1 MVAFNGRDRF
11 LPFDERTL
19 FIDEQCD
26 RYEAA
31 WRAAHG
37 PRIDDYLRDLDGE
50 TRLALW
56 LELVMLDQELR
67 RGGGESP
74 TLADYKESCPDRMV
88 WLELSTDGLG
98 PIKKP
103 GRAAGEATDTGCHPG
118 PIDAAVTADR
128 VEPIAD
134 PEASTAA
141 SLDNATD
148 PVGPPSTAGPPA
160 GGDAQCIDGLARA
173 RPGAAFGEY
182 ELLRRLGSGGM
193 GVVFEARQKRLNRIV
208 ALKMIKA
215 GSLADERHI
224 RLFRSEAEAVAA
236 LDHPRIVP
244 ILDSGEHEGMLY
256 YSMKRVDGQDLG
268 CLLASFRDRPAAIA
282 RLVAR
287 VAEAIA
293 HAHERGVLHRDIK
306 PSNILVDEQ
315 GEPHVID
322 FGLAM
327 RMDAAA
333 SESSSGNPVGTPGY
347 MSPEQARGRREAITT
362 ATDIYGLGTLLYA
375 LLTGRPPFSGSS
387 AVEILHH
394 VIDDEPPRPRDRNP
408 HVDRDLE
415 IICLK
420 CLSKAPKDRYAS
432 ASELADDL
440 NRWLDGRPIL
450 ARPSS
455 RVERV
460 VKWVRRHRLVAALSG
475 AAVIGAILGVSGLAW
490 GFSAAVAARDDALK
504 GEDSARHFA
513 YAASLNLAERD
524 WRDGNIAQVLHHLDE
539 TRPPQGKSDL
549 RGFEW
554 FYLDHLTRSQ
564 GLILEGHKEIVS
576 DVAYSRDGRRVASAS
591 GDHTVKLWDAVTGR
605 IIRTTA
611 GDAAFKAVAF
621 SPDGKALASAGSDRA
636 VTLRDVA
643 TGQVIWS
650 SPGHTGTIYKLEFSP
665 DGKAVAS
672 SSADGTIR
680 LWNAG
685 DGSLI
690 RALRD
695 HRGRFE
701 SVGGLAFSPDG
712 KILASAG
719 GSEPTIRL
727 WEFATGRL
735 LRTVD
740 DDVFRVGDFPG
751 PRRGIDV
758 RHKPV
763 AFSPDGKT
771 LASGA
776 EDGTI
781 RLRDAGTDRLV
792 LTVRDPHNLEAV
804 TGLAYS
810 PDGKRLASASFN
822 GQAVSLWDVASGC
835 LLRTIKVKTRAIWDL
850 AFGPDGVHL
859 ASACTD
865 GGLQIL
871 DVTRDQE
878 FRRFPEA
885 RAAVGVAFGPDGSF
899 IATAGTDQTV
909 TIRELPTGQVV
920 RKLAGHASIVESVA
934 IRPDGRRV
942 ASAGN
947 DRTVRVW
954 DVASGKEI
962 YVLAGHTDDIYHVVF
977 SPDGKTLASA
987 SKDRTIKL
995 WDADAGREI
1004 RSLGGHIDAVN
1015 AVAFSPDG
1023 KTLASAGF
1031 DGFVMLW
1038 DVGSGRRLRSVMSH
1052 PTGVRSVAISRDG
1065 RWLAAGGYV
1074 DPTIRVWDLATGRE
1088 GARLS
1093 GHAAQVTGLAFS
1105 PDGPRLASSGADQT
1119 VRLWEPVFGRGVAV
1133 LRGHVGPVWGL
1144 EFSPDGAR
1152 IASVGDDQTVRL
1164 WEAGAARERAG
1175 DDRGILLQVPPAK

>member
-1 MVAFNGRDRF
+1 MVTFDRSRR
-11 LPFDERTL
+11 LCPLDERTL

-31 WRAAHG
+31 WRAAAA
-37 PRIDDYLRDLDGE
+37 PRIEDFLRDVDGE
-50 TRLALW
+50 PRVALW

-67 RGGGESP
+67 RGRGESP
-74 TLADYKESCPDRMV
+74 TLADYRESCPDRMV
-88 WLELSTDGLG
+88 WLELSTDALG
-98 PIKKP
+98 PVKEP
-103 GRAAGEATDTGCHPG
+103 GSAAGEGTDAGRDGGTIG
-118 PIDAAVTADR
+118 AERAVAR

-134 PEASTAA
+134 PEGSTAG
-141 SLDNATD
+141 SLDDATD
-148 PVGPPSTAGPPA
+148 SVGLPSTAGLPP
-160 GGDAQCIDGLARA
+160 GGDAEGVDGLALA
-173 RPGAAFGEY
+173 RPGAAFGEF

-193 GVVFEARQKRLNRIV
+193 GVDFEARQKRLNRIV
-208 ALKMIKA
+208 ALKVIKA
-215 GSLADERHI
+215 GNLADERHI

-244 ILDSGEHEGMLY
+244 ILDSGEHQGMLY

-268 CLLASFRDRPAAIA
+268 CLLAKFYDRPAAIA

-306 PSNILVDEQ
+306 PSNILVDAQ

-327 RMDAAA
+327 RLDRAA
-333 SESSSGNPVGTPGY
+333 SESTSGNPVGTPGY

-362 ATDIYGLGTLLYA
+362 ATDVYGLGTLLYA
-375 LLTGRPPFSGSS
+375 LLTGRPPFSGTS
-387 AVEILHH
+387 ALEILHQ
-394 VIDDEPPRPRDRNP
+394 VIDAEPPRPRDRNP
-408 HVDRDLE
+408 RVNRDLE

-420 CLSKAPKDRYAS
+420 CLSKASKDRYAS
-432 ASELADDL
+432 ATELADDL

-455 RVERV
+455 RVERA
-460 VKWVRRHRLVAALSG
+460 VKWVRRHRMVAALSG

-504 GEDSARHFA
+504 GEDIARHFA

-524 WRDGNIAQVLHHLDE
+524 WRDGNIAQVQHHLDE
-539 TRPPQGKSDL
+539 TRPPQGKTDL

-564 GLILEGHKEIVS
+564 GLILAGHKSFVT
-576 DVAYSRDGRRVASAS
+576 DVAYSRDGSRVASAS
-591 GDHTVKLWDAVTGR
+591 DDRTVKLWDAVTGR
-605 IIRTTA
+605 VIRTTA
-611 GDAAFKAVAF
+611 GDAHVKAVAF
-621 SPDGKALASAGSDRA
+621 SPGGKALASAGSDRA

-650 SPGHTGTIYKLEFSP
+650 SPGHTKTIHKLEFSP
-665 DGKAVAS
+665 EGKVVAS

-690 RALRD
+690 RALPD
-695 HRGRFE
+695 HSGEFD

-719 GSEPTIRL
+719 GGAPTIRL
-727 WEFATGRL
+727 WEVATGRL
-735 LRTVD
+735 RRTVD
-740 DDVFRVGDFPG
+740 DDVVPLGDFAG
-751 PRRGIDV
+751 PRRGGGE
-758 RHKPV
+758 RYKPV

-792 LTVRDPHNLEAV
+792 LTLRDPHNLEAV
-804 TGLAYS
+804 IGLAFS
-810 PDGKRLASASFN
+810 PDGKRLASASFG
-822 GQAVSLWDVASGC
+822 GQAVSLWDVATGG
-835 LLRTIKVKTRAIWDL
+835 LLRTIKVQTLAIWDL
-850 AFGPDGVHL
+850 AFAPDGVHL
-859 ASACTD
+859 ASAGTD
-865 GGLQIL
+865 GSLRIL

-878 FRRFPEA
+878 FRRLPEA
-885 RAAVGVAFGPDGSF
+885 RTALRVAFGPDGSF
-899 IATAGTDQTV
+899 IATAVADGTV
-909 TIRELPTGQVV
+909 TIRELATGQVV
-920 RKLAGHASIVESVA
+920 RKLLGHTEVVESVA

-962 YVLAGHTDDIYHVVF
+962 HVLAGHTDDVYRVAF

-987 SKDRTIKL
+987 SKDRTVKL

-1004 RSLGGHIDAVN
+1004 RSLGGHIEAVN
-1015 AVAFSPDG
+1015 GVAFSPDG
-1023 KTLASAGF
+1023 KTLASAGN

-1052 PTGVRSVAISRDG
+1052 PEGVRSVAISRDG

-1074 DPTIRVWDLATGRE
+1074 DPTIRIWDLATGRE
-1088 GARLS
+1088 GPILS
-1093 GHAAQVTGLAFS
+1093 GHASQVTGLAFS
-1105 PDGPRLASSGADQT
+1105 PDSLRLASSSGDQT
-1119 VRLWEPVFGRGVAV
+1119 VRLWEPVFGQGVLV
-1133 LRGHVGPVWGL
+1133 LRGHAGPVWGL
-1144 EFSPDGAR
+1144 EFSSDGTR
-1152 IASVGDDQTVRL
+1152 IASVGDDQAVRL
-1164 WEAGAARERAG
+1164 WEAGAAPERPG
-1175 DDRGILLQVPPAK
+1175 NDRGTLLQMPPAK